1 MILNISIG
9 FTSYWNNLSLGF
21 KVKVNLFEFRIY
33 FNVMNKLKDIA
44 FLS

>member
-21 KVKVNLFEFRIY
+21 KVNLFEFRIY
-33 FNVMNKLKDIA
+33 FNVMNKLRVDIA
-44 FLS
+44 LS